1 MDNINPIIHQPVR
14 LKIMSVLHMDKSM
27 TFTEIKKELQ
37 VSDGN
42 LWTHLEKLEKEKY
55 IKIEKNFVNK
65 KPQSTVSIEPIGEK
79 KLLEYIS
86 NIEKIF
92 KWINQ

>member
-14 LKIMSVLHMDKSM
+14 LKIMSLLHMDKSL
-27 TFTEIKKELQ
+27 TFSEIKKVLQ

-42 LWTHLEKLEKEKY
+42 LWTHLEKLESEKY

-65 KPQSTVSIEPIGEK
+65 KPQSTISIEKIWEM

-92 KWINQ
+92 KWINE

>member
-1 MDNINPIIHQPVR
+1 MDNINTIIHQPVR
-14 LKIMSVLHMDKSM
+14 LKIMSLLHMDKSL
-27 TFTEIKKELQ
+27 TFSEIKKVLE

-55 IKIEKNFVNK
+55 IKIEKSFINK
-65 KPQSTVSIEPIGEK
+65 KPQSTIIIEQLWERQ
-79 KLLEYIS
+79 LLEYIS

-92 KWINQ
+92 KWIN

>member
-42 LWTHLEKLEKEKY
+42 LWTHLEKLEKSKY
-55 IKIEKNFVNK
+55 ITIEKTFVNK
-65 KPQSTVSIEPIGEK
+65 KPQSTISIE
-79 KLLEYIS
+79 KLWENELLNYIS

-92 KWINQ
+92 KWITE

>member
-65 KPQSTVSIEPIGEK
+65 KPQSTVSIKPIGEK